1 MKYLLDT
8 NTCIYIMNRQPMTAR
23 DAFARVK
30 PDEVGISTVTLS
42 ELWFGVENSSRREQ
56 NEILLHMFT
65 ASLSIAQYDDR
76 AAEQY
81 GIIRTHLKKTG
92 SLIGEMD
99 LLIAAHAKALGVTL
113 VTNNLREFRGVPGL
127 KMENWVEVH

>member
-8 NTCIYIMNRQPMTAR
+8 NTCMYIMNRQPMAAR

-42 ELWFGVENSSRREQ
+42 ELWYGVENSSRRDQ

-65 ASLSIAQYDDR
+65 ASLIIAQYDDM

-81 GIIRTHLKKTG
+81 GFIRTHLKKTG
-92 SLIGEMD
+92 SMIGEMD
-99 LLIAAHAKALGVTL
+99 LLIAAHAKALDVVL
-113 VTNNLREFRGVPGL
+113 VTNNLREFRRVSGL
-127 KMENWVEVH
+127 KLENWIDV

>member
-8 NTCIYIMNRQPMTAR
+8 NTCMYIMNRQPMAAR

-42 ELWFGVENSSRREQ
+42 ELWYGVENSSRRDQ

-65 ASLSIAQYDDR
+65 ASLIIAQYDDM

-81 GIIRTHLKKTG
+81 GLIRTHLKKTG
-92 SLIGEMD
+92 SMIGEMD
-99 LLIAAHAKALGVTL
+99 LLIAAHAKALDVAL
-113 VTNNLREFRGVPGL
+113 VTNNLREFRRVSGL
-127 KMENWVEVH
+127 KLENWIDV

>member
-1 MKYLLDT
+1 MA
-8 NTCIYIMNRQPMTAR
+8 AR

-42 ELWFGVENSSRREQ
+42 ELWYGVENSSRRDQ

-65 ASLSIAQYDDR
+65 ASLIIAQYDDR

-81 GIIRTHLKKTG
+81 GLIRTHLKKTG
-92 SLIGEMD
+92 SMIGEMD
-99 LLIAAHAKALGVTL
+99 LLIAAHAKALDVVL
-113 VTNNLREFRGVPGL
+113 VTNNLREFRRVSGL
-127 KMENWVEVH
+127 KLENWIDV

>member
-8 NTCIYIMNRQPMTAR
+8 NTCIYIMNRQPMAAR

-42 ELWFGVENSSRREQ
+42 ELWYGVENSSRSEQ

-65 ASLSIAQYDDR
+65 ASLIIAQYDDR
-76 AAEQY
+76 AAEHY

-92 SLIGEMD
+92 SMIGEMN

-113 VTNNLREFRGVPGL
+113 VTNNLREFRRVPGL

>member
-8 NTCIYIMNRQPMTAR
+8 NTCIYIMNRRPMAAR
-23 DAFARVK
+23 DAFTRVK

-42 ELWFGVENSSRREQ
+42 ELWYGVENSSRREQ

-65 ASLSIAQYDDR
+65 ASLIIAQYDDK

-81 GIIRTHLKKTG
+81 GVIRTHLKKTG
-92 SLIGEMD
+92 SMIGEMD
-99 LLIAAHAKALGVTL
+99 LLIAAHAASLGATL
-113 VTNNLREFRGVPGL
+113 ITNNLREFRRVPGL
-127 KMENWVEVH
+127 RLENWVKA